1 MRILLLIGGL
11 LGFSVGLLFSWA
23 EQSSG
28 PACLW
33 HACLA
38 AYVAAVLM
46 RWWGNAWR
54 KNLVESLRERESA
67 PEPVHA
73 ASLSKVNK
81 S

>member
-1 MRILLLIGGL
+1 MKLLLLVGGM
-11 LGFSVGLLFSWA
+11 LGFSIGLLFSWA

-28 PACLW
+28 PTCLW

-38 AYVAAVLM
+38 AYVTAVLM

-54 KNLVESLRERESA
+54 KSLAQALHERQSK
-67 PEPVHA
+67 PEPLNA
-73 ASLSKVNK
+73 ALLSKLSK